1 MIRNVIYFVVFLMF
15 ISCQSIDK
23 TTMPKTLIEEDR
35 MVEILT
41 DIAFVKAAKTSNR
54 TTLEAKKINPESF
67 ILKKYDVDSII
78 FAENNAW
85 YSGQIEKYKD
95 IFTRV
100 KANLDKEK
108 TKYEKLKKTED
119 SIKKEQDSIKK
130 LKKFLKDSIK
140 AREKGVT
147 LRRELTKDIKE
158 KEGIK
163 GSDRRDRDENERVDE
178 RHK

>member
-1 MIRNVIYFVVFLMF
+1 MIRNIIYFVVFLMF

-23 TTMPKTLIEEDR
+23 STMPKTLIEEDR

-54 TTLEAKKINPESF
+54 ITLEAEKINPESF
-67 ILKKYDVDSII
+67 ILKKHDVDSVV

-85 YSGQIEKYKD
+85 YSGQIEKYKV

-119 SIKKEQDSIKK
+119 SIKREQDSIKK
-130 LKKFLKDSIK
+130 LKKFVKDSIK
-140 AREKGVT
+140 AREKGVI
-147 LRRELTKDIKE
+147 LKQELTKDVNG

-163 GSDRRDRDENERVDE
+163 APERRGREENERATKH
-178 RHK
+178 R